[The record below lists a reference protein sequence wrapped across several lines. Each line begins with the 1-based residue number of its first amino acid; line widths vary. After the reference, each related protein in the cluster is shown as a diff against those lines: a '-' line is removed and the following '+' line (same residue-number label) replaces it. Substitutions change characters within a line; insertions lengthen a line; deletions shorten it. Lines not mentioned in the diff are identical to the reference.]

1 MDGCDTDT
9 ERSASPLG
17 KPRRQVQKAVNAA
30 GRKPQVAKNVASAA
44 ELKVGNSER
53 FVEQFATK
61 LQAAQ
66 AVGRGCAW
74 CGFQCFTK
82 LQQYLSDLLGWRKQF
97 RDLTVEAADRELLWL
112 FRRSGSSSALG
123 KHRNH
128 GAGKADGHRDQQLE
142 SSTETEQSEQDI
154 ASRSRPRKCL
164 KLTRESSGT
173 GTEHSE
179 EQPAGAQEKVDVQLS
194 GTSTSSETAD
204 SGHLDL
210 RSPQSSTVSVAK
222 AKAKAHVRQYATRVG
237 AKQPSV
243 SLQRILP
250 SATEDCMVCRQ
261 SGMFFLGIGRT
272 RLQRAA
278 WSILSEPISGLDWL

>member
-17 KPRRQVQKAVNAA
+17 KPRRQVQKPVNA

-142 SSTETEQSEQDI
+142 SSTETEQSEQDV

-204 SGHLDL
+204 SG
-210 RSPQSSTVSVAK
+210 
-222 AKAKAHVRQYATRVG
+222 QYATRVG

-243 SLQRILP
+243 PLQRILP

-278 WSILSEPISGLDWL
+278 WSILSEPISGLRWL